1 MCRLRRERLNERSSQ
16 EGEGKDDRRFGCFL
30 KEKHLVFTG
39 AGTDGGLLGGGEG
52 SYDGGEHHV
61 WALGGVDGLVEAASA
76 VVLDQG
82 GGLPVV
88 GVQAGMQRRLVVVAA
103 ADERLTSHLGGSRR
117 KVR

>member
-1 MCRLRRERLNERSSQ
+1 MRGAVK
-16 EGEGKDDRRFGCFL
+16 EGEGEDDRRFGCFFFFL

-52 SYDGGEHHV
+52 SYDGGEDHV
-61 WALGGVDGLVEAASA
+61 WALGGVDVLVEAASA

-82 GGLPVV
+82 DGLPVV

-103 ADERLTSHLGGSRR
+103 ADERLTGYLGGGGSRR
-117 KVR
+117 KAR